1 MRDPVTGV
9 ERASTA
15 GDVMVLCRRLSQVR
29 HLEDALE
36 AAGLRFTVEGG
47 KSFFDR
53 QEVHEALAVLRAID
67 DPSDRVSLVAA
78 LRSSF
83 FGVSDRDIAAYALS
97 GGMLWMGDGGRVA
110 PGRDRD
116 RARAGASSTS
126 CTACARGSPCPRSS
140 SGSSTRRGSWPRSPA
155 AAAARPQVS
164 NLEKIVALARKA
176 YELRV
181 LTLRG
186 FTRLLEERIRSAREE
201 PDLPSTRPGDRDTVR
216 ILSIHKAKGLEAPV
230 VVLYD
235 SADDF
240 YNRPDSVT
248 LWDQGAIA
256 VGFRARLPAPGLGR
270 AGREGEGARRGRR
283 RAACCTWPARGPA
296 TCW

>member
-1 MRDPVTGV
+1 
-9 ERASTA
+9 
-15 GDVMVLCRRLSQVR
+15 MVLCRRLSQVR
-29 HLEDALE
+29 HLEDALD

-110 PGRDRD
+110 RRAAIEIAPALALLDELHQLRTRISVPALLERLYDRDAHPGRAHRQ
-116 RARAGASSTS
+116 
-126 CTACARGSPCPRSS
+126 PP
-140 SGSSTRRGSWPRSPA
+140 RRGRRS
-155 AAAARPQVS
+155 S

-176 YELRV
+176 YELR
-181 LTLRG
+181 RPHPA
-186 FTRLLEERIRSAREE
+186 RLHAPARRSASTPRARSRTC
-201 PDLPSTRPGDRDTVR
+201 PSTRPGDRDTVR

-240 YNRPDSVT
+240 YSRPDSVT

-270 AGREGEGARRGRR
+270 SWSGGGAGARRGRR
-283 RAACCTWPARGPA
+283 RAACCTWPARGRA